1 MIPYRLGKT
10 VTFKLIDEGGGGG
23 GADLEY
29 QGLQMHRLPT
39 KLEYDVGELLSFE
52 GMELY
57 ALYLYNEETYMKDV
71 SHDATAS
78 VPEGT
83 AVTEDMTSITF
94 TYTDKGTTKETSYDI
109 IIHTTLKDKPIYS
122 NGVYGYEAITGKYKN
137 RLGGKG
143 TATLDGSYVR
153 VTADSASSVNT
164 LLFDYA
170 FDVTDLSY
178 IKINAK
184 CKAYAGVNI
193 STTNGGYHEATKT
206 RWATANGS
214 TVSHT
219 TYGTRFS
226 SETDVN
232 FVLDVRDLSG
242 EYYVRAGCNY
252 NYLQGVMQINKMW
265 LE

>member
-1 MIPYRLGKT
+1 MIPYRQAKGI
-10 VTFKLIDEGGGGG
+10 TFNEVSGGGISLTYQSLEMHKLPST
-23 GADLEY
+23 LEY
-29 QGLQMHRLPT
+29 N
-39 KLEYDVGELLSFE
+39 VGDLLSFE
-52 GMELY
+52 GMELF
-57 ALYLYNEETYMKDV
+57 ALYTDGTDIYMKDV
-71 SHDATAS
+71 SDIATPS
-78 VPEGT
+78 VAEGT
-83 AVTEDMTSITF
+83 AITEDMNEISF
-94 TYTDKGTTKETSYDI
+94 TYTDKGTTQRTSYDI
-109 IIHTTLKDKPIYS
+109 IIHTTLKDKPIYN
-122 NGVYGYEAITGKYKN
+122 NGVYGYESITGKYRN
-137 RLGGKG
+137 LLTGTG

-153 VTADSASSVNT
+153 VTADSGSSYNT

-193 STTNGGYHEATKT
+193 STTNGSYIGATKT

-214 TVSHT
+214 AVSST